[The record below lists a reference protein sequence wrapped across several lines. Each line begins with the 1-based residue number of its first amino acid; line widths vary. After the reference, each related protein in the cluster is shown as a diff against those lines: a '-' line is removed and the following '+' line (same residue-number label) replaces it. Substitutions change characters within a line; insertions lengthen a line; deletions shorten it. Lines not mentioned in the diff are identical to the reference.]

1 MSRPVSSRY
10 GDGTTP
16 RRTELRV
23 SRRALS
29 AASLVIAPVIA
40 LVLAV
45 AALQAPAQARE
56 RTTYE
61 MTLQATE
68 SQLSVGQQ
76 IDFYGKVRP
85 VTKAIRN
92 RKMEVKL
99 QMILPSGE
107 FGTIDSHKIKRN
119 GRYRFIEFIVE
130 AGTYVMRTRIKAG
143 KGHGEIISDAVTV
156 IVS

>member
-1 MSRPVSSRY
+1 
-10 GDGTTP
+10 
-16 RRTELRV
+16 V
-23 SRRALS
+23 SRGAPS
-29 AASLVIAPVIA
+29 WSASLVIALVVP
-40 LVLAV
+40 LVLV
-45 AALQAPAQARE
+45 ASSVQAPAQARE

-61 MTLQATE
+61 MTLKATD

-85 VTKAIRN
+85 VTKAVRN

-130 AGTYVMRTRIKAG
+130 AGTYVMRTRIRAG
-143 KGHGEIISDAVTV
+143 KGHGEIISDEVTV
-156 IVS
+156 TVS